1 MYAWHFLP
9 ISFYFYCWLLFMRCL
24 VCNEIIQTETLSIQ
38 MTNCK
43 YAFISSNMLFYL
55 NFETTKCPTVLAFI
69 HQLHSILETF
79 FTIHLLDKNNGN
91 QRNREYFKKKEGTL
105 KAIIWNDIKY
115 QFVFWYRECEIEEL
129 RCKHRINNPHA
140 V

>member
-9 ISFYFYCWLLFMRCL
+9 ISFYFYCWLLFMSCL

-43 YAFISSNMLFYL
+43 YAFISSNMLFDL

-69 HQLHSILETF
+69 HQLHSIQETF
-79 FTIHLLDKNNGN
+79 FTIHLLDKHNGN
-91 QRNREYFKKKEGTL
+91 QRNREYFQKKKWYIENFNL
-105 KAIIWNDIKY
+105 KWYQVLICILISGMWNN
-115 QFVFWYRECEIEEL
+115 L
-129 RCKHRINNPHA
+129 RNSNART

>member
-91 QRNREYFKKKEGTL
+91 QRNREYFKKKRRYIESNNL
-105 KAIIWNDIKY
+105 KWYQVSICILISGMWN
-115 QFVFWYRECEIEEL
+115 WGIEMQTPY
-129 RCKHRINNPHA
+129 K
-140 V
+140 